1 MVLFLNK
8 IDVFSQKLAYSP
20 LENYFPDYSGGADL
34 NKAVKYILYRF
45 QQVNRSGLKIYPHV
59 TCATDTSNIKLVM
72 GAVKA
77 TILENSL
84 KTLVLIKSQNKITL
98 YKTKQ
103 NKTKRT
109 IIGDLMD
116 D

>member
-84 KTLVLIKSQNKITL
+84 KD
-98 YKTKQ
+98 
-103 NKTKRT
+103 
-109 IIGDLMD
+109 IGID
-116 D
+116 